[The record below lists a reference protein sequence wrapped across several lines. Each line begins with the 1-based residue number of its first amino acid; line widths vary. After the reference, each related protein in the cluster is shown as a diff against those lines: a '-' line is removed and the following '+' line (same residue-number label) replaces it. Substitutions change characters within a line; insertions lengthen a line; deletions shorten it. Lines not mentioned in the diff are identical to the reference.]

1 VDAEPTEE
9 RDPETWHHGLVAT
22 WWAEFNDDFRPHEI
36 GYFQTHIARGGEP
49 ALDVA
54 CGTGRVLIPCLRA
67 GLDVDGCDVSTDMIE
82 RCREKAAREGL
93 ATHLS
98 VQPLHAL
105 EPTRRYRTIVVCGAF
120 GLGST
125 HAQDIRA
132 LQRLRELLEPDGT
145 LLLDSE
151 VPYADE
157 RLWRSWIA
165 DARASLPESPKP
177 IGDRRLASDGAEY
190 ALGSRLLAVDPL
202 AQRVTYGI
210 HAERWRDGVLELEE
224 DGVLDVNVYFPNEL
238 RAMLERA
245 GFVNVVVEGDH
256 NGLPA
261 TSEDEFVVFVARRG
275 DRAESS

>member
-1 VDAEPTEE
+1 MAGEPTAE

-22 WWAEFNDDFRPHEI
+22 WWAEFNDDFRPHEVA
-36 GYFQTHIARGGEP
+36 YFEHRIREHGEP

-67 GLDVDGCDVSTDMIE
+67 GLDVDGCDVSADMIE

-98 VQPLHAL
+98 VQPMHTL
-105 EPTRRYRTIVVCGAF
+105 ELPRRYRTIVVCGAF

-125 HAQDIRA
+125 PEQDVQA
-132 LQRLRELLEPDGT
+132 LERLHDMLEPNGT
-145 LLLDSE
+145 LLLDIE

-157 RLWRSWIA
+157 RLWRTWTA
-165 DARASLPESPKP
+165 DARGSLPEAPKP
-177 IGDRRLASDGAEY
+177 IGERRLASDGAEY
-190 ALGSRLLAVDPL
+190 ALGSRLLAVEPL
-202 AQRVTYGI
+202 TQRVTYGI

-224 DGVLDVNVYFPNEL
+224 DHVLDVNVYFPNEL

-245 GFVNVVVEGDH
+245 GFGDVVIEGDH
-256 NGLPA
+256 NGRPA
-261 TSEDEFVVFVARRG
+261 TSDDEFVVFVARTAPLR
-275 DRAESS
+275 SS